1 MTHVSS
7 IRSAQRRGF
16 TLVEL
21 LVVIAIIGI
30 LVALL
35 LPAIQAAREA
45 ARRSECTNN
54 LRQLAVAALNYE
66 SAKKEFPM
74 GRKKGTITKADG
86 SVGAVSQW
94 GHLALI
100 LSYMEEEAAQAQ
112 IDFTVETAKSDARF
126 YKLGVFTCPSDVED
140 RMNNGTCSAG
150 GDWLDA
156 GRTSYCGNG
165 GSETGRIEM
174 VAPVPSPPPK
184 EPTNLELQFRE
195 INNGIFVSN
204 RAIKMRHVTDG
215 TSYTALYAE
224 ALLGDGDKFVIED
237 PGDWFRVPGTGQ
249 TAEQVYDRC
258 LGVSATTGNNQF
270 PCRGRN
276 WVHGDYATSR
286 YTHIMPPNS
295 KSCSQSAGTFNA
307 ISVNEYGNATT
318 ASSRHPGG
326 TNMVCADGS
335 THFIRDGID
344 HLVWWALGSRNG
356 DDIVG
361 EDF

>member
-66 SAKKEFPM
+66 SAKKEFPY
-74 GRKKGTITKADG
+74 GRRKGIDADG
-86 SVGAVSQW
+86 ETIPQW
-94 GHLALI
+94 GHLARI
-100 LSYMEEEAAQAQ
+100 LHYVESGETADL
-112 IDFTVETAKSDARF
+112 IDFNDVTVPIAESDVRF
-126 YKLGVFTCPSDVED
+126 HKFSFLLCPSDLDD
-140 RMNNGTCSAG
+140 RMNNGTCSSTL
-150 GDWLDA
+150 DSWLGA
-156 GRTSYCGNG
+156 GRTSYVGNG
-165 GSETGRIEM
+165 GSDTGRSF
-174 VAPVPSPPPK
+174 PVIPSPFGGSSQHF
-184 EPTNLELQFRE
+184 EER
-195 INNGIFVSN
+195 NNGIFITN
-204 RAIKMRHVTDG
+204 RAVKVKQVTDG

-224 ALLGDGDKFVIED
+224 ALLGDGDKFITEV
-237 PGDWFRVPGTGQ
+237 PGDWFRITGTLQ
-249 TAEQVYDRC
+249 TAEQVYDSC
-258 LGVSATTGNNQF
+258 TASGILTGSNQF

-276 WVHGDYATSR
+276 WVHGDYTTSR
-286 YTHIMPPNS
+286 YTHIMPPNE
-295 KSCSQSAGTFNA
+295 KSCSQSAGPFNA
-307 ISVNEYGNATT
+307 ISVNEDGNATT

-326 TNMVCADGS
+326 ANMVCADAS
-335 THFIRDGID
+335 VHFVRDGID

-356 DDIVG
+356 DDVVG